1 MIVPAARTVI
11 MLALAMCIAVPL
23 TGCRDD
29 RTTKRQREFFPDMD
43 NQPKVL
49 PQSNVAF
56 YITGAEDDGDRS
68 APLFIDGRSARLPVR
83 GTVPFGR
90 TTHVEPVRS
99 IDPDDSRTVDF
110 SQRHELLRDDDA
122 WARGRTPRLNARGE
136 YILDDNGSI
145 QYEWVE
151 RMPVAVT
158 RELLELGQQKYDIYC
173 LPCHGGTGQSDGL
186 VGVRWAY
193 PPTRLTEERL
203 YHGGENGQDGWL
215 FHVIRNGVVNPG
227 GDWELQMPAYGRKLT
242 IEESWAIVA
251 YVRALQLRLQ
261 GTPDMLPDRE
271 RLELDRRRSA
281 VAPTQDIG
289 RTAHREDAL

>member
-1 MIVPAARTVI
+1 MPAARFIFV
-11 MLALAMCIAVPL
+11 LALAACTAVPL
-23 TGCRDD
+23 VGCRDD
-29 RTTKRQREFFPDMD
+29 RTTRRQREFFPDMD

-56 YITGAEDDGDRS
+56 YITGSEDDGDRS
-68 APLFIDGRSARLPVR
+68 APLFIDGRAARLPVP
-83 GTVPFGR
+83 GTVAFGR

-99 IDPDDSRTVDF
+99 IDPQSPRTIDF
-110 SQRHELLRDDDA
+110 ALRHELLRDDDA
-122 WARGRTPRLNARGE
+122 WARGRTPRLNDRGE

-158 RELLELGQQKYDIYC
+158 RDLIELGRQQYDIYC

-193 PPTRLTEERL
+193 PPTRLTDDRL
-203 YHGGENGQDGWL
+203 SPGGENGQDGWI
-215 FHVIRNGVVNPG
+215 FHTIRNGVANPG
-227 GDWELQMPAYGRKLT
+227 GDWELKMPAYARKLT

-251 YVRALQLRLQ
+251 YVRALQMRLQ
-261 GTPDMLPDRE
+261 GSPDMLPERE
-271 RLELDRRRSA
+271 QLELNRRRSA
-281 VAPTQDIG
+281 AAPTQDIG
-289 RTAHREDAL
+289 HTAHREDAL

>member
-1 MIVPAARTVI
+1 MPTARTI
-11 MLALAMCIAVPL
+11 CMLALAMCIGVPL

-56 YITGAEDDGDRS
+56 YITGSEDDGDRS
-68 APLFIDGRSARLPVR
+68 APLFIDGRAARLPVP
-83 GTVPFGR
+83 GTVAYGR
-90 TTHVEPVRS
+90 ATHPAPVSAQNRL
-99 IDPDDSRTVDF
+99 IDF
-110 SQRHELLRDDDA
+110 SDRNELLRDDDV

-136 YILDDNGSI
+136 YILGDNGSI

-158 RELLELGQQKYDIYC
+158 RELVELGQQKYDIYC

-203 YHGGENGQDGWL
+203 YHGGENGQDGWI

-227 GDWELQMPAYGRKLT
+227 GAWELQMPAYGRKLT
-242 IEESWAIVA
+242 IEETWAIVA
-251 YVRALQLRLQ
+251 YVRALQLRVQ
-261 GTPDMLPDRE
+261 GSPDMLPERE
-271 RLELDRRRSA
+271 QLELNRRRSA
-281 VAPTQDIG
+281 AAPAQDIG